1 MRTVAWPSHASVI
14 ALSFQV
20 EGAGRWGAFWTSRP
34 NSSKRPRMNR
44 APHIWDVPTQAPA
57 AASAPVAR
65 KILRLTVVTISRRK
79 RSRSVEKRQLAS

>member
-20 EGAGRWGAFWTSRP
+20 EGAGRCGAFWTSRP